1 MFVLACVVF
10 NGDKLAYITYPTD
23 RMGRKCTLDNQMYNY
38 LYFTAPNDGVHVS
51 YILDEKIVRVIM
63 SNRQLRQTEMP
74 PNQRSV
80 MFKKL
85 QPPILSP
92 NLSISRLININRPI
106 LFSYWLIFKT
116 KDLRKCKFIIKI
128 WFCKIIS
135 FHLDICW
142 CCICTWDDF
151 LIAQLLYE

>member
-51 YILDEKIVRVIM
+51 DILDEKIMRIIVP
-63 SNRQLRQTEMP
+63 NRQLGQTEMP
-74 PNQRSV
+74 PNQRPV

-85 QPPILSP
+85 QPSILSP
-92 NLSISRLININRPI
+92 NISLSSLINIIRSL
-106 LFSYWLIFKT
+106 LFSYWLIVKA

-128 WFCKIIS
+128 WFRKIIS
-135 FHLDICW
+135 FDLDICR

-151 LIAQLLYE
+151 LIAQLLY

>member
-51 YILDEKIVRVIM
+51 YILDEKIMRVIM
-63 SNRQLRQTEMP
+63 SSRQLRQTEMP
-74 PNQRSV
+74 PNQRSL

-85 QPPILSP
+85 
-92 NLSISRLININRPI
+92 
-106 LFSYWLIFKT
+106 
-116 KDLRKCKFIIKI
+116 
-128 WFCKIIS
+128 
-135 FHLDICW
+135 
-142 CCICTWDDF
+142 
-151 LIAQLLYE
+151 